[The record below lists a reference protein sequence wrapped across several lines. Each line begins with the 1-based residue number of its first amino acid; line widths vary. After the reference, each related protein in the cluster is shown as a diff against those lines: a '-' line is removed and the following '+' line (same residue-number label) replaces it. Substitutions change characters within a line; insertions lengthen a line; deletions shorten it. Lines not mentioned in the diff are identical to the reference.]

1 MQLPGEF
8 RVLLDRRHELRL
20 KLVEGKLGLLLH
32 VLPDALLIGGVPG
45 EACDEPPRLVKRHLL
60 EVALRRAHALHEA
73 VHENHRRR
81 FRVVEVG
88 VRLYRL
94 GDRLGAL

>member
-45 EACDEPPRLVKRHLL
+45 EACDERL
-60 EVALRRAHALHEA
+60 ALSSGISWKSPSA
-73 VHENHRRR
+73 VLTRCMRPSMR
-81 FRVVEVG
+81 TIDAAFV
-88 VRLYRL
+88 
-94 GDRLGAL
+94 